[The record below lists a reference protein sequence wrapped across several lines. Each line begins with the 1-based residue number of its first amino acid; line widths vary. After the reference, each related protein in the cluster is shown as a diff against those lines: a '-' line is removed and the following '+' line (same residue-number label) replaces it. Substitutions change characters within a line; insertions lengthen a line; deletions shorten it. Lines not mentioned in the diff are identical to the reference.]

1 MSVFERALIGFVSVG
16 VGALFVAATL
26 YPIDSATRSPSAV
39 FALPGS
45 AVGGAAKN
53 NSDNLALGGAP
64 TVAVVASKF
73 HRHKYDMATIRA
85 GKAPV
90 PPLFLTAFPRDIMR
104 IRAPEMRKNFFFKMV
119 LPLVLR
125 VNDAIAED
133 RRRLMPLAA
142 ASRAGKRL
150 AAEDRLWLAAK
161 LDQYGVRRA
170 GLVELAGR
178 MDTVPPSLAIAQAAE
193 ETGWGTS
200 RFARE
205 GNALFGQWTFAAAGG
220 LVPKDRAR
228 GKLHKVKVFQT
239 LTQAVGAYV
248 ANLNTHRAY
257 RGFRAERARMRKLGA
272 TPDGMKLAQ
281 SLASYS
287 ERGRAY
293 VTSIQRIIRANRL
306 SQLDKARLGG
316 TPNANSKEPAI

>member
-1 MSVFERALIGFVSVG
+1 
-16 VGALFVAATL
+16 
-26 YPIDSATRSPSAV
+26 
-39 FALPGS
+39 
-45 AVGGAAKN
+45 
-53 NSDNLALGGAP
+53 
-64 TVAVVASKF
+64 
-73 HRHKYDMATIRA
+73 
-85 GKAPV
+85 
-90 PPLFLTAFPRDIMR
+90 
-104 IRAPEMRKNFFFKMV
+104 MV

-125 VNDAIAED
+125 VNDTITED
-133 RRRLMPLAA
+133 RLRLMPLAA
-142 ASRAGKRL
+142 AKRAGRRL

-161 LDQYGVRRA
+161 LDQYRVRRG
-170 GLVELAGR
+170 GLVELARR

-205 GNALFGQWTFAAAGG
+205 GNALFGQWSFAAAG
-220 LVPKDRAR
+220 LVPKDRAI

-239 LTQAVGAYV
+239 LIEAVSAYV

-257 RGFRAERARMRKLGA
+257 RGFRAERARMRSSKA

-293 VTSIQRIIRANRL
+293 VSSIQRIIGTNRL
-306 SQLDKARLGG
+306 SQLDKARLGSALL
-316 TPNANSKEPAI
+316 TAAKEPATY

>member
-1 MSVFERALIGFVSVG
+1 
-16 VGALFVAATL
+16 
-26 YPIDSATRSPSAV
+26 
-39 FALPGS
+39 
-45 AVGGAAKN
+45 
-53 NSDNLALGGAP
+53 
-64 TVAVVASKF
+64 
-73 HRHKYDMATIRA
+73 
-85 GKAPV
+85 
-90 PPLFLTAFPRDIMR
+90 
-104 IRAPEMRKNFFFKMV
+104 MV

-125 VNDAIAED
+125 VNDAITED
-133 RRRLMPLAA
+133 RRRLMPLLA
-142 ASRAGKRL
+142 ASRAGRRL

-170 GLVELAGR
+170 GLVELARR

-205 GNALFGQWTFAAAGG
+205 GNSLFSQWTFAAVGG
-220 LVPKDRAR
+220 LVPKDRAP
-228 GKLHKVKVFQT
+228 GKRHKVKVFQT

-257 RGFRAERARMRKLGA
+257 RGFRAERAHMRNSR
-272 TPDGMKLAQ
+272 TVPDGLKLAQ

-293 VTSIQRIIRANRL
+293 VSSIQRIIRANRL

-316 TPNANSKEPAI
+316 SLPIAAKEPAI

>member
-26 YPIDSATRSPSAV
+26 YPIDSPTRSPSAV
-39 FALPGS
+39 FSLPGS
-45 AVGGAAKN
+45 AGDRTAKYGRANAALAGG
-53 NSDNLALGGAP
+53 P
-64 TVAVVASKF
+64 TVALVASKF

-90 PPLFLTAFPRDIMR
+90 PPLFLTAFPRDIVR
-104 IRAPEMRKNFFFKMV
+104 IRTPETRKNFFFKMV

-125 VNDAIAED
+125 VNDTIAED
-133 RRRLMPLAA
+133 RRRLMSLAA
-142 ASRAGKRL
+142 AKRDGQRL
-150 AAEDRLWLAAK
+150 APEDRLWLAAK

-170 GLVELAGR
+170 GLVELARR

-220 LVPKDRAR
+220 LVPKDRAS
-228 GKLHKVKVFQT
+228 GKQHKIRVFQT

-257 RGFRAERARMRKLGA
+257 RGFRAERARMRKSKA
-272 TPDGMKLAQ
+272 TPDGMTLAQ

-293 VTSIQRIIRANRL
+293 VTSIQRIIRANQL

-316 TPNANSKEPAI
+316 GLISAIKEPAI